1 MAAVGIFTLSEE
13 KNDKKKMLANI
24 KKEEL
29 CLGMDHLSFPR
40 LKPRWVTFPEEEMF

>member
-24 KKEEL
+24 KKEEV
-29 CLGMDHLSFPR
+29 R
-40 LKPRWVTFPEEEMF
+40 